1 MIQPLNDH
9 YSFAIGKKMELL
21 GKKAEVSLPHPALSL
36 PHHYYSEGDYQGVF
50 SYGLAFDDE
59 HPELPVKILHLE
71 GAMLKV
77 HCYFN
82 DADLGE
88 EISGYLPVD
97 FDLTGLVKKKG
108 NRLLLIIDSRE
119 DKQIPPFGN
128 VVDYLTY
135 AGIYR
140 PVSLLSH
147 KENYLSDIFV
157 KANAN
162 GMINIEAY
170 DEKGA
175 KTEDIDCQLYLD
187 DNLIAEWK
195 GMQNTIEKIKTYTLD
210 EPTLYTLKL
219 TYNGEEYIRTLGFR
233 DAEWKKDGFCLNGKK
248 TKLIGLNRHQT
259 YPYFGAAASASLQA
273 DDAHLF
279 KQLGINVIRTSHY
292 PQSEAFLAECD
303 KLGLLVIDEIPGW
316 QHIGGEQWKKTLLDF
331 TVRMIKKER
340 NHPCLIAYGLRID
353 ESRDDHDLYTQIEA
367 IQKELDPSRASIG
380 VRNFKGSEQLEDI
393 YGYNDFSCSSLKHG
407 LDNPKTYGDQN
418 KARLVTENNGHMFP
432 TKASDRPKRQVEQAL
447 RHLKVID
454 DAFKHKDLAGAV
466 AWCAFDYGTH
476 QDFGSGDHIC
486 YHGIMTI
493 FRNLKPAAYAYMSQ
507 FSKNN
512 VAYIPYH
519 LDLGDYSATNI
530 PSPFPIFTNADYVT
544 LYHGEEKIGDF
555 YPDKQ
560 RFPHLP
566 HPPIYIDNWISDTH
580 LPASFKGRIRKSIKK
595 AFTYAATHGLANL
608 KLRHKLLMFYVMKR
622 YRLSFPEIADIYTQ
636 SVGIWGNEK
645 KPYRFDFIKGGNIV
659 KTIFKGPALYTSLDI
674 QVSKKELVNGE
685 TYDSARIEIRKV
697 DNYGNLC
704 QYGNDVL
711 KIKTTGPIRL
721 LSPATVALEGGMISI
736 YVASKQKE
744 AGEASLQ
751 IEDEGK
757 EYSVGLN
764 VR

>member
-1 MIQPLNDH
+1 MKQPLNDH
-9 YSFAIGKKMELL
+9 YSFAIGKKMDLL
-21 GKKAEVSLPHPALSL
+21 GKKGEVSLPHPAISL

-50 SYGLAFDDE
+50 SYGLSFDDE
-59 HPELPVKILHLE
+59 HNELPVKILHLE

-88 EISGYLPVD
+88 KVSGYLPVD

-108 NRLLLIIDSRE
+108 NRLLLLIDSLE
-119 DKQIPPFGN
+119 DKNIPPFGN

-135 AGIYR
+135 AGLYR

-147 KENYLSDIFV
+147 KEHYLSDIFV
-157 KANAN
+157 KARSS
-162 GMINIEAY
+162 GKIEVEAE

-175 KTEDIDCQLYLD
+175 KREDIECKLCLD
-187 DNLIAEWK
+187 DQVVAEWK
-195 GMQNTIEKIKTYTLD
+195 GAQNQLQNIETYTL
-210 EPTLYTLKL
+210 EQPTLYRLL
-219 TYNGEEYIRTLGFR
+219 ISYNGEEYQTTVGFR
-233 DAEWKKDGFCLNGKK
+233 DAEWRKDGFYLNGKK

-259 YPYFGAAASASLQA
+259 YPYFGAAASASIQQ
-273 DDAHLF
+273 DDARLL
-279 KQLGINVIRTSHY
+279 KRLGTNVVRTSHY
-292 PQSEAFLAECD
+292 PQSEAFLDECD
-303 KLGLLVIDEIPGW
+303 RLGLLVIDEIPGW
-316 QHIGGEQWKKTLLDF
+316 QHIGGEDWKATLLDF
-331 TVRMIKKER
+331 TARMIKKER

-353 ESRDDHDLYTQIEA
+353 ESRDDHAFYSQIEA
-367 IQKELDPSRASIG
+367 IQKRLDPTRASIG

-393 YGYNDFSCSSLKHG
+393 YGYNDFSCSSLRHG
-407 LDNPKTYGDQN
+407 LDDPKTYGDQN
-418 KARLVTENNGHMFP
+418 KARLVSENNGHMFP
-432 TKASDRPKRQVEQAL
+432 TKATDRPERQVEQAL

-454 DAFKHKDLAGAV
+454 DAYKYESLAGTI

-486 YHGIMTI
+486 YHGVMTI

-507 FSKNN
+507 FSKEN

-530 PSPFPIFTNADYVT
+530 PSPFPVFTNADYLI
-544 LYHGEEKIGDF
+544 LYRGEEKIGEF
-555 YPDKQ
+555 RPDRK

-580 LPASFKGRIRKSIKK
+580 LPSCFKGWIRKVIKK
-595 AFTYAATHGLANL
+595 AFTYAAAHGLANI
-608 KLRHKLLMFYVMKR
+608 KLRHKLLLFYVMKR

-645 KPYRFDFIKGGNIV
+645 KNYRFDFVRGGNIV
-659 KTIFKGPALYTSLDI
+659 NSIVKGPALYTSLDI
-674 QVSKKELVNGE
+674 KASQSDLLNGD
-685 TYDSARIEIRKV
+685 TFDSARIEIRKV

-711 KIKTTGPIRL
+711 KLRTSGPIRL
-721 LSPATVALEGGMISI
+721 LSPANVALEGGMISV
-736 YVASKQKE
+736 YVASKEKE
-744 AGEASLQ
+744 AGEASLH
-751 IEDEGK
+751 IDSEGT
-757 EYSVGLN
+757 EYSISFR